1 MGYIYGLNA
10 TLCVCSQ
17 HVRAGLHPVPEPRAR
32 LPAEAALQGH
42 GCVFAVAFSRI
53 DVALLRLTVAA
64 AVVVFALVRNVAYR
78 SRVAHEILDTESFYV
93 KSMNQ
98 CITVWLNPLNEAIA
112 SGSPLINAAD
122 VRAIFS
128 DIALLYTFNSELY
141 SEIESR
147 VAKWGTYECLGD
159 IFLRLVRSFSSCAVV
174 RVRWCVCGGAC
185 AIMSNDV
192 VLSRNRWTT
201 SKSTRPMYRTSTPR
215 WR

>member
-1 MGYIYGLNA
+1 M
-10 TLCVCSQ
+10 
-17 HVRAGLHPVPEPRAR
+17 
-32 LPAEAALQGH
+32 
-42 GCVFAVAFSRI
+42 
-53 DVALLRLTVAA
+53 
-64 AVVVFALVRNVAYR
+64 AYR

-98 CITVWLNPLNEAIA
+98 CITVWLNPLNDAIA

-159 IFLRLVRSFSSCAVV
+159 IFLRLVRSFSSHARA
-174 RVRWCVCGGAC
+174 RVA
-185 AIMSNDV
+185 
-192 VLSRNRWTT
+192 RN
-201 SKSTRPMYRTSTPR
+201 
-215 WR
+215 